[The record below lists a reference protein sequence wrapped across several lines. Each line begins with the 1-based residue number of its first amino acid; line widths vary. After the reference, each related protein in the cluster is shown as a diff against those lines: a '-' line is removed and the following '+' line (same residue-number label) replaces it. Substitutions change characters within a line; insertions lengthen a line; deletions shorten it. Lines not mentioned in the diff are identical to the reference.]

1 MFMVYQGRPTDT
13 AYIYIFSSRP
23 KAAKFLHEKIS
34 ELRKEGAYI
43 RTEHYGNYYRGL
55 YNKNNLDRVGYE
67 LPSTHLY
74 LNGFFEIREYNE
86 GSQIRGEL
94 TEV

>member
-1 MFMVYQGRPTDT
+1 MFMVYHSRIDN
-13 AYIYIFSSRP
+13 AHIYIFSSRP

-67 LPSTHLY
+67 SFLFS
-74 LNGFFEIREYNE
+74 GFLEIREYSE
-86 GSQIRGEL
+86 GTKIRGAL
-94 TEV
+94 TED

>member
-1 MFMVYQGRPTDT
+1 MFMVYNGRPTDN

-67 LPSTHLY
+67 LPN
-74 LNGFFEIREYNE
+74 LNGFFEIREYSE